1 MLEKVLRLRSA
12 QDAVEVARALAA
24 TRKQQ
29 EGVPQKAAWRSV
41 TTPALAEALRNF
53 EKQRSKRVFPLAAR
67 SWGMGAA
74 LQLPFP
80 PVRSCLQV

>member
-1 MLEKVLRLRSA
+1 M
-12 QDAVEVARALAA
+12 ARALAA
-24 TRKQQ
+24 TRKEQ

-41 TTPALAEALRNF
+41 TTPALAEALRGF

-80 PVRSCLQV
+80 PVRPFLQRG